1 MASERVSSFLRQ
13 RGAAAVLASLFLGG
27 GLCTAVVIMRP
38 RSRLLRNDPT
48 SKSIRCGVLSE
59 LGRCRG
65 GVGIS
70 FRACCTTFDTELI
83 GTGRMGEGRPCI
95 RAPTRSLKPL
105 YRSVGLRKTALC
117 VTIEGEGF
125 VMIRRKASEDFKG
138 ERAKVFKVLPQLSAV
153 SPNPLVICGMAERDK
168 VLVRKYRQYM

>member
-1 MASERVSSFLRQ
+1 
-13 RGAAAVLASLFLGG
+13 
-27 GLCTAVVIMRP
+27 
-38 RSRLLRNDPT
+38 
-48 SKSIRCGVLSE
+48 
-59 LGRCRG
+59 
-65 GVGIS
+65 
-70 FRACCTTFDTELI
+70 
-83 GTGRMGEGRPCI
+83 MGEGRPCI

>member
-13 RGAAAVLASLFLGG
+13 RGAAAVLALLFLGG
-27 GLCTAVVIMRP
+27 GLCKAVVIILRP

-48 SKSIRCGVLSE
+48 SKSIRYGVLSE

-83 GTGRMGEGRPCI
+83 ETGRTGEGWPCI
-95 RAPTRSLKPL
+95 RASTWSLKPV
-105 YRSVGLRKTALC
+105 YRSGGLRKTALC

-138 ERAKVFKVLPQLSAV
+138 KGRRFLRSYRNYLPCHLTHW
-153 SPNPLVICGMAERDK
+153 
-168 VLVRKYRQYM
+168 